1 MLIESTGSTPR
12 RWTPDID
19 SAHDPEHWYMTIALV
34 GRWGRDPFH
43 SHHDKRKRHDRAADC
58 NQPHRGRKG
67 RKKEAS
73 CTMRGQASPA
83 ADSEQWPCKTTGRK
97 ERSWASPYV
106 VSPPRSPVT
115 TPDESKW
122 RSLPTLGSPIQCNA
136 IIGFHSRE
144 DAKP

>member
-1 MLIESTGSTPR
+1 MIESTGSTPR

-67 RKKEAS
+67 RKTK
-73 CTMRGQASPA
+73 RPA
-83 ADSEQWPCKTTGRK
+83 APCGNRQAPLLTANNGHARQQEGR
-97 ERSWASPYV
+97 RGVRASPYV